1 MPEGPAIDS
10 VAVNGVEMYAEVR
23 GRGGTPMVVV
33 HGGFATELA
42 ILPAT
47 THYDIFG
54 SPRLGAV
61 VADFFD

>member
-1 MPEGPAIDS
+1 
-10 VAVNGVEMYAEVR
+10 
-23 GRGGTPMVVV
+23 MVVV